1 MRLGFGRPRF
11 EHLDRYLARR
21 EYDKALTA
29 VADELRRNPAQFN
42 LLLRQAE
49 ILGLAG
55 DKDRAVDVYRK
66 VAEAYAREGFFAKA
80 IAVYKKVVRL
90 DPQLEDVHAELS
102 RLLEE
107 ESRSHAPISER
118 VAVRATPPRNR
129 PLGGDG
135 APRPSPGPT
144 DKERRASALFTAF
157 RHDVREE
164 ILSSTSVRSF
174 ERGDVIVTEG
184 ERGSSLFLIVSG
196 EVDVSTRGDE
206 GDPLPLA
213 ELGPGDFFGEV
224 SLLTGKPR
232 TATITARSSVTAIE
246 LGRENVDRIAAKHPE
261 VRAVLAEFY
270 ERRAQ
275 ETVEAVI
282 ARMREAS
289 DRTG

>member
-1 MRLGFGRPRF
+1 MKLGFGRPRF
-11 EHLDRYLARR
+11 EHLDRYLARK
-21 EYDKALTA
+21 EYDKALAA
-29 VADELRRNPAQFN
+29 VADELRRNPSQFN

-55 DKDRAVDVYRK
+55 DKHRAIDVYRR

-90 DPQLEDVHAELS
+90 DPELEDVHAELS

-107 ESRSHAPISER
+107 ESRSHAPIAER
-118 VAVRATPPRNR
+118 VAVRRTPPKDR
-129 PLGGDG
+129 PLGD
-135 APRPSPGPT
+135 APVPRPPGEPT

-157 RHDVREE
+157 RQDVREE

-174 ERGDVIVTEG
+174 EEGDIIVTEG

-196 EVDVSTRGDE
+196 EVEVSTRGE
-206 GDPLPLA
+206 KGDPLPLA

-232 TATITARSSVTAIE
+232 TATITATSAVTAIE
-246 LGRENVDRIAAKHPE
+246 LGRENVDRIAEKHPE
-261 VRAVLAEFY
+261 VREVLAAFY

-275 ETVEAVI
+275 DTVEAVI
-282 ARMREAS
+282 ARMRQGAERS
-289 DRTG
+289 D